1 MARLMALALI
11 RSQTNRS
18 HSSTRPAPQGWYE
31 NGGVSFSMSFPV
43 RSGRAVTVA
52 VHIWAEV
59 CDNQRVHVV
68 LLLVEGHDLG
78 PLVEGQD
85 LHHSAGPRRRVAS
98 SDSGRSVHLMNL
110 PIVPIIATRAP
121 DRARLDRARGALSY
135 AKNVRAKLQ

>member
-110 PIVPIIATRAP
+110 PIVPICSVVIPSSWRAEQS
-121 DRARLDRARGALSY
+121 A
-135 AKNVRAKLQ
+135 